1 LPPSPWSGKTELD
14 DCDVVAATVTPQH
27 FQNPRG
33 THAMF
38 PSHLRSAAFGTSII
52 ATVTLGLALIHVN
65 NQFGAPD
72 APIKP
77 TQVSIDNFSFSP
89 QSVEVLA
96 GTTVTWINHD
106 DVPHTIKD
114 TAQQFKSNTLDTD
127 DTFSFT
133 FTKPGE
139 YSYFCGIHPHMLGK
153 IVVK

>member
-1 LPPSPWSGKTELD
+1 
-14 DCDVVAATVTPQH
+14 
-27 FQNPRG
+27 
-33 THAMF
+33 M
-38 PSHLRSAAFGTSII
+38 SHSQLRTAAFGTSIV
-52 ATVTLGLALIHVN
+52 AAVALGFALIHEN
-65 NQFGAPD
+65 NLFGTPGKS
-72 APIKP
+72 PEP
-77 TQVSIDNFSFSP
+77 TQISIDNFSFSP

-127 DTFSFT
+127 DSYSLT

>member
-1 LPPSPWSGKTELD
+1 MS
-14 DCDVVAATVTPQH
+14 H
-27 FQNPRG
+27 
-33 THAMF
+33 
-38 PSHLRSAAFGTSII
+38 SHLRSAAFGTSLV
-52 ATVTLGLALIHVN
+52 AAVALALALIHEN
-65 NQFGAPD
+65 NQVGAPD
-72 APIKP
+72 APIEP

-114 TAQQFKSNTLDTD
+114 TARQFKSNTLDTD
-127 DTFSFT
+127 DSYSLT

-139 YSYFCGIHPHMLGK
+139 YSYFCGIHPHMVGK